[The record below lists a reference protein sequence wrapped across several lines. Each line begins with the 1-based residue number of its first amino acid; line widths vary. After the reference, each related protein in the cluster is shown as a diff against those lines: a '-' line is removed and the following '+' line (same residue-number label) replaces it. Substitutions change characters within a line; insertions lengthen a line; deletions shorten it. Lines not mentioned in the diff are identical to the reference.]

1 MDAIT
6 SKNIIVL
13 VSCSKSCWFQMVV
26 DNLSH
31 RPVHQVTGQ
40 IGHRP
45 AHKPLNHRPT
55 NQTEKINLEGVK
67 QITTFEKY
75 FQHTSVWIECLSAVT
90 QQRWMWSVMIIV
102 FTDPVCLLRNINRCE
117 SPPSLTWS
125 HPEHKQ
131 SQLMRGKLVNIN
143 NFVKYSL
150 QTWSR

>member
-1 MDAIT
+1 
-6 SKNIIVL
+6 
-13 VSCSKSCWFQMVV
+13 MVV

-90 QQRWMWSVMIIV
+90 TLITAEMDVVSDDHSLHRLRV
-102 FTDPVCLLRNINRCE
+102 FVVE
-117 SPPSLTWS
+117 
-125 HPEHKQ
+125 
-131 SQLMRGKLVNIN
+131 
-143 NFVKYSL
+143 Y
-150 QTWSR
+150 